1 LTDKQDRK
9 EKGMQELV
17 VVWENGDTD
26 VYEYINE
33 AEAEQHGR
41 DMKTAL
47 GNQIAWWGTRRKV
60 G

>member
-1 LTDKQDRK
+1 
-9 EKGMQELV
+9 MQELV